1 MRCEWIR
8 NITELYCCKIRYMML
23 LNSLTVRPCEGP
35 ATEHELLGQQQA
47 TSSKQSEPA
56 QQHAENAAVTY
67 GITVLLS

>member
-1 MRCEWIR
+1 
-8 NITELYCCKIRYMML
+8 MML